1 MCDVFS
7 NWFLSLTCHLLLQTK
22 PKLGISQF
30 PKDIVGIPDATAR
43 TLGPIAFQK
52 FHDAGGHFAAWEKP
66 GVLVQDLRDMFAP
79 GGGAH
84 GVVRANVAVEG
95 KIS

>member
-1 MCDVFS
+1 M
-7 NWFLSLTCHLLLQTK
+7 LTLPDHYLQTK

-30 PKDIVGIPDATAR
+30 PKDIVGIPDAAAR
-43 TLGPIAFQK
+43 TLGPIAFQR
-52 FHDAGGHFAAWEKP
+52 FHDTGGHFAAWEKP
-66 GVLVQDLRDMFAP
+66 EALVKDLRDMFGP

-84 GVVRANVAVEG
+84 GVVGASMQAADKG